1 MSYKLIIMRKA
12 IHNLL
17 IDLTK
22 IYKTDRLKGL
32 YPPNINISK
41 NQTDD
46 ELISELKK
54 MLDYMKYP
62 YYSYLKKDK

>member
-1 MSYKLIIMRKA
+1 MSCKLIIMRKA

-22 IYKTDRLKGL
+22 IYKIDRAKGL
-32 YPPNINISK
+32 YPPNINISN
-41 NQTDD
+41 NQTDE
-46 ELISELKK
+46 ELICELKK